1 MLSEMY
7 PVREPLPDRSTG
19 RACGI
24 CGGSTGSKSV
34 FMPNAGIMV
43 CKSCSQSLYDAL
55 SPRAQTIPVHPAP
68 QAGRRGTMRKAG
80 AGVDTPFD
88 VESFKRELKYQ
99 FAVMFLAYAAAHK
112 DSH

>member
-1 MLSEMY
+1 
-7 PVREPLPDRSTG
+7 
-19 RACGI
+19 
-24 CGGSTGSKSV
+24 
-34 FMPNAGIMV
+34 
-43 CKSCSQSLYDAL
+43 
-55 SPRAQTIPVHPAP
+55 
-68 QAGRRGTMRKAG
+68 MRKAG